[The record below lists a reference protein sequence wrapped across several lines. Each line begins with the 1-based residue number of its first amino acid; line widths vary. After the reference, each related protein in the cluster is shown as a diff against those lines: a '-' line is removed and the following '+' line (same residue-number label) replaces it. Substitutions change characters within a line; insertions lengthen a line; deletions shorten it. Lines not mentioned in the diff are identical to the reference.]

1 MDNDY
6 LEHFALFHSEKT
18 KILESNIPINCIGC
32 KSEKYYRQS
41 RKELIISCGDD
52 KSKECG
58 IQFKIKLPAYI
69 HKDKEINN
77 FKKYLE
83 NGLNF
88 ETLYKYKILEKDKY
102 DELKD
107 IIENKQ
113 RGIDLI
119 IEKYDEFNLLNK
131 KEKIN
136 EFYENRKKLL
146 VESRKIMKKIKM
158 DEGDKIQNKQNYIG
172 IIQQINDEFKE
183 SQQFLND
190 INPYIELDKPEV
202 EIINDNYKEK
212 LNSKKDK
219 KSKKNKFLT
228 DCEKIM
234 CDENIYKH
242 KDFKKWS
249 GKNHPDKSPGLDIE
263 DKKVIEDKFKLV
275 SNCNDEEEYC
285 PNEKPENIVYKK
297 PNIKE
302 KKLEIEGP
310 ELKEPEPE
318 KPKPEKSEESEED
331 LKEPEPENK
340 KPVKKSLTID
350 DFKEGMK
357 VKWLQYNKEYT
368 GTVGKINKRQKNK
381 ITINWDDGKKKPVNI
396 EKLTII

>member
-18 KILESNIPINCIGC
+18 KILESNIPINCNGC
-32 KSEKYYRQS
+32 KSEKYFRQS

-102 DELKD
+102 DETKE

-119 IEKYDEFNLLNK
+119 IEKYNEFNLLNK

-146 VESRKIMKKIKM
+146 QESRKIMKKIKM

-219 KSKKNKFLT
+219 KSKKNKFIT

-242 KDFKKWS
+242 KDFTKWS
-249 GKNHPDKSPGLDIE
+249 VKNHPDKFPGLDDENI
-263 DKKVIEDKFKLV
+263 KVINEKFKLV
-275 SNCNDEEEYC
+275 SNCDDDEEYC
-285 PNEKPENIVYKK
+285 PNERPEKIVYKK
-297 PNIKE
+297 PI
-302 KKLEIEGP
+302 IGP

-318 KPKPEKSEESEED
+318 ESEKPDSKESEESEKD

-350 DFKEGMK
+350 DFKEEMK

-381 ITINWDDGKKKPVNI
+381 ININWDDGKKKPVNI